1 MRKMMLISKSDDWVV
16 LFGGKGRESNLEAMI
31 RHGIPIRK
39 LFIPSSFYLKNTEI
53 ISKIESWGLRPE
65 AIKRETFEDQ
75 LIGEGNLLSIGF
87 PYIIPELVLNKYE
100 IALNLHPTLLPRY
113 KGPTT
118 GAYIIINGEEN
129 SGSTVHLMTKNVD
142 EGPILGQS
150 LVPLDGFDTIRSM
163 REKVYAAEPELLI
176 STLNSLRSGIQAS
189 PMEEFNHL
197 DYYRKRTPQ
206 DSEIDANLKLYE
218 LIRFIRACDHE
229 EYPAFFTYENERVY
243 VKLWRTNKKRNQ
255 HPESL

>member
-1 MRKMMLISKSDDWVV
+1 MLISKSNDWVV
-16 LFGGKGRESNLEAMI
+16 LFGGKGRECNLEAMTL
-31 RHGIPIRK
+31 HGISIRK
-39 LFIPSSFYLKNTEI
+39 LFIPSSFYIKNKEI
-53 ISKIESWGLRPE
+53 ISKIESWGLTPE
-65 AIKRETFEDQ
+65 VIDRATLEEQ
-75 LIGEGNLLSIGF
+75 LVGQGNLLSIGF
-87 PYIIPELVLNKYE
+87 PYIIPERVLNRYE

-118 GAYIIINGEEN
+118 GAYIIMNGEDH

-150 LVPLDGFDTIRSM
+150 LVQLDGFDTIRSM
-163 REKVYAAEPELLI
+163 RDKVYAAEPEILI
-176 STLNSLRSGIQAS
+176 STLKSLRRGIQAS
-189 PMEEFNHL
+189 PMEEINHL
-197 DYYRKRTPQ
+197 DYYRKRTPL

-218 LIRFIRACDHE
+218 LVSFIRACDNE
-229 EYPAFFTYENERVY
+229 DYPAFFMYENEKVY